1 MILKYEEYIKEGLW
15 SKGIERSKSDV
26 DRLEHKLTQS
36 YVEDIFNPQKYY
48 VFMRENKL
56 YDVIKIFSDK
66 LDNTYIDFIYNQFI
80 PRIPFVIF
88 DFCNS
93 QFGPF

>member
-36 YVEDIFNPQKYY
+36 YVEDIFNPQKYHT
-48 VFMRENKL
+48 FMRENKL
-56 YDVIKIFSDK
+56 YDVIFSMIRDDISPIFFFTP
-66 LDNTYIDFIYNQFI
+66 LFQHGTQGTILC
-80 PRIPFVIF
+80 VL
-88 DFCNS
+88 
-93 QFGPF
+93 